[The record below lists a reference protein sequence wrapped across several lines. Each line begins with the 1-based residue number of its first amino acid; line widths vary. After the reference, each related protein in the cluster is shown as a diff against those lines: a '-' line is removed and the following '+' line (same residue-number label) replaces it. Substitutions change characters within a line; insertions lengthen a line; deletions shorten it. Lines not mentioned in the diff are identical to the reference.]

1 MSRTA
6 QTRVVLGDRHGWAQA
21 RRRFAI
27 GARDLLRHAYLIGQ
41 TGAGKSTALYNIALQ
56 LIAAGEGVAFVDPHG
71 EEAEA
76 LLDTIPRERIR
87 HVVYFNPQDESHPI
101 GMNLLEADANDEHLV
116 ASSVVEALRGLHADS
131 WGPRMDWILYNC
143 LRTIVAAGGTILDV
157 PRLLADETFRA
168 RMIDQVEDRAVRS
181 FWREEFGQ
189 YNKGFRV
196 EAISPIQNKVGRL
209 RADPVLR
216 GILGQRHSTIDPRFM
231 MDEQRILI
239 ANLSGIGA
247 AAADILG
254 SLLAAWFQIAALG
267 RSEMP
272 TDERVPFTLLMDEC
286 HRFTTE
292 RLASIL
298 AESRKYGLGI
308 VLANQYTAQLG
319 EKIRDAIF
327 GNVGTTISYRV
338 GGDDGEVM
346 SEHFGGAVEPEDL
359 TELNRFDAYIK
370 AVQQGRPTDPFQA
383 TMLPPIEHDV
393 GRGVTIIRE
402 SRRRFS
408 RKRDVVEGDTR
419 HSAAE
424 ATRRGER
431 E

>member
-1 MSRTA
+1 MSMSHTA
-6 QTRVVLGDRHGWAQA
+6 ETRVVLGDRHGWAEA

-27 GARDLLRHAYLIGQ
+27 SARDLLRHAYLIGQ
-41 TGAGKSTALYNIALQ
+41 TGAGKSTALYNIAVQ
-56 LIAAGEGVAFVDPHG
+56 LIAAGEGVAVLDPHG

-76 LLDTIPRERIR
+76 LLDTIPRKRTR
-87 HVVYFNPQDESHPI
+87 HVVYFNPQDEAYPI
-101 GMNLLEADANDEHLV
+101 GMNLLEVGANDEHLV

-131 WGPRMDWILYNC
+131 WGPRLDWILFNC
-143 LRTIVAAGGTILDV
+143 LRTVAASSGTVLDV
-157 PRLLADETFRA
+157 PRLLADQAFRA
-168 RMIDQVEDRAVRS
+168 RMVDQVEDPAIRS
-181 FWREEFGQ
+181 FWHEEFGQ

-196 EAISPIQNKVGRL
+196 EAISPIQNKIGRL
-209 RADPVLR
+209 RANPVLR

-239 ANLSGIGA
+239 ANLSGIGTT
-247 AAADILG
+247 AADILG
-254 SLLAAWFQIAALG
+254 SLLAAWFQVAALG
-267 RSEMP
+267 RSEVSA
-272 TDERVPFTLLMDEC
+272 TDRVPFTVLMDEC

-319 EKIRDAIF
+319 TAIRDAIF
-327 GNVGTTISYRV
+327 GNVGTTIAYRV

-346 SEHFGGAVEPEDL
+346 SEHFGGAVKPEDL
-359 TELNRFDAYIK
+359 TELDRFDAYVK
-370 AVQQGRPTDPFQA
+370 AVQDGRPTDPFQA

-393 GRGVTIIRE
+393 GRGEMIARE
-402 SRRRFS
+402 SRRRFT
-408 RKRDVVEGDTR
+408 RKRDVVENDTR

-424 ATRRGER
+424 ATR
-431 E
+431 

>member
-1 MSRTA
+1 MSMSHTA
-6 QTRVVLGDRHGWAQA
+6 GTRIVLGDRHGWAQS

-56 LIAAGEGVAFVDPHG
+56 LIAAGEGVAFLDPHG
-71 EEAEA
+71 QEAKT
-76 LLDTIPRERIR
+76 LLETIPQERIR
-87 HVVYFNPQDESHPI
+87 HVVYFNPQDEAHPVGI
-101 GMNLLEADANDEHLV
+101 NLLEADANDEHLV

-143 LRTIVAAGGTILDV
+143 LRTIAAAGGTILDV
-157 PRLLADETFRA
+157 PRVLADEAFRA
-168 RMIDQVEDRAVRS
+168 RMIDQVDDRAVRS

-231 MDEQRILI
+231 MDRRRILI
-239 ANLSGIGA
+239 ANLSGVGT

-254 SLLAAWFQIAALG
+254 SLLAAWFQVAALG

-272 TDERVPFTLLMDEC
+272 AGDRVPFTVLMDEC

-319 EKIRDAIF
+319 MEIRDAIF
-327 GNVGTTISYRV
+327 GNVGTTISFRV
-338 GGDDGEVM
+338 GGDDGEVI
-346 SEHFGGAVEPEDL
+346 SEHFGGDVEPEDV
-359 TELNRFDAYIK
+359 TELDRFDAYVK
-370 AVQQGRPTDPFQA
+370 AVQDGRATDPFPA

-393 GRGVTIIRE
+393 GRGETIIRE

-408 RKRDVVEGDTR
+408 RKREVVENDTR

-424 ATRRGER
+424 ATR
-431 E
+431 